1 MFSTHANFSRRSLL
15 ALAAGAAL
23 VPTLGAAGPAI
34 AADSPNRNFNIRFG
48 TLWPVNRWDHTVME
62 HFAARAKE
70 LTGGHV
76 EIQIFPSSQLGDERS
91 MTESVK
97 IGALQMT
104 SGGGAIQGSV
114 PEVGLFYLGYF
125 YHSYDHFTRVW
136 TLGKSVVAD
145 TIAAAVER
153 KTGIKVLGY
162 ICGGARDTVL
172 RNRAIETVQDFK
184 GLKIRADQ
192 APTST
197 GVLKALGAS
206 PTPVP
211 YSGVYQ
217 ALQTGV
223 VDAAENPPS
232 GLLGQKW
239 YEVSKYLSLTDH
251 QFVLHLLQVN
261 GAFWKGLP
269 TDYQDTLQKAAAE
282 AVVEYNHN
290 ARMNRNAEIA
300 ELKAKGLEVNKIDDK
315 TPFIQAAA
323 PYNREFIARLHLEPL
338 AKAIEAMAA

>member
-1 MFSTHANFSRRSLL
+1 MPYNITQLRRRSLL
-15 ALAAGAAL
+15 AGAAGAAL
-23 VPTLGAAGPAI
+23 AIGPAGAAGGL
-34 AADSPNRNFNIRFG
+34 DENYKMRFG
-48 TLWPVNRWDHTVME
+48 TLWPVSRWDHTVME
-62 HFAARAKE
+62 HFAARTKE
-70 LTGGHV
+70 LTKGHV
-76 EIQIFPSSQLGDERS
+76 DVQIFPSSQLGDERS

-97 IGALQMT
+97 IGTLQMT

-114 PEVGLFYLGYF
+114 PEVGLFYLGYL

-136 TLGKSVVAD
+136 TLGKSEVAD
-145 TIAAAVER
+145 GIAALVEK

-162 ICGGARDTVL
+162 ICGGARDIVL
-172 RNRAIETVQDFK
+172 RNRPIRTVDDFK

-239 YEVSKYLSLTDH
+239 YEVTRYLSLTDH

-261 GAFWKGLP
+261 GAFWRGLP
-269 TDYQDTLQKAAAE
+269 AEYQQSLQTAADE
-282 AVVEYNHN
+282 AVVEYNSN
-290 ARMNRNAEIA
+290 ARQNRAAEIT
-300 ELKAKGLEVNKIDDK
+300 ELKAKGLEVNEIADK
-315 TPFIQAAA
+315 TPFIKAVAD
-323 PYNREFIARLHLEPL
+323 YNREFVAKLHLEAL
-338 AKAIEAMAA
+338 AEAIGAAAT